1 MTAICKCKTSKQIK
15 WKVVVFS
22 RRDINYRSFDSNL
35 KISII
40 KNDARCISA
49 ELERDLYESNNARS
63 MLSTSFWIS
72 QAQKNLGGYTSH
84 TVPVSSGW
92 VGYGQINLWIYKL
105 HTQANCCHFRFFIL
119 PMTNCIDTDFHSW
132 PTTQGQLIWS
142 LLWIGFKQCISGIL
156 WWDQP

>member
-15 WKVVVFS
+15 WKVVVFP

-72 QAQKNLGGYTSH
+72 QAQKQLGGYTSY

-92 VGYGQINLWIYKL
+92 VGYGQINCGFTSYIP
-105 HTQANCCHFRFFIL
+105 R
-119 PMTNCIDTDFHSW
+119 
-132 PTTQGQLIWS
+132 PTAV
-142 LLWIGFKQCISGIL
+142 ISGFSYCPWRIASTQISIL
-156 WWDQP
+156 DQQRKAS